1 MESKTNKKRV
11 WRAPTDEDKKM
22 DRCRARNSFEKRAF
36 YVQWCEEWQ
45 NWALYSNSNILV
57 RVDEV
62 LSPADGAKEKTD
74 TPYVIIKKERDQLI
88 ARRDELIRDMDM
100 LAKQRDDAWLRLS
113 IVEDQRDELLAALKE
128 FIYLDAP
135 ITGSPTHDD
144 LVSYWERELS
154 QGNGYASLNLN
165 ALSAIAKCEVK
176 S

>member
-88 ARRDELIRDMDM
+88 A
-100 LAKQRDDAWLRLS
+100 
-113 IVEDQRDELLAALKE
+113 QRDELLAATNNLLSVIDKAGLGNLSNGVQLGAMSWYVKASDAIEWAKE
-128 FIYLDAP
+128 
-135 ITGSPTHDD
+135 
-144 LVSYWERELS
+144 
-154 QGNGYASLNLN
+154 
-165 ALSAIAKCEVK
+165 AIAKCEVK